1 MSLFELHLFT
11 DDEIE
16 LVTSAV
22 GRWSE
27 RNHIDVKSEHG
38 HATLIQAI
46 AHVSSGMKS
55 PEPSYASE
63 SSEMPLRRVGLANA
77 IALSVLMLFA

>member
-1 MSLFELHLFT
+1 MSLFQTHLFT
-11 DDEIE
+11 DDQNE

-27 RNHIDVKSEHG
+27 RNHVDVKSEHG
-38 HATLIQAI
+38 HATLLHAI
-46 AHVSSGMKS
+46 ALVSSGMKS
-55 PEPSYASE
+55 PETV
-63 SSEMPLRRVGLANA
+63 VGFRKLKNALEKVGIANA